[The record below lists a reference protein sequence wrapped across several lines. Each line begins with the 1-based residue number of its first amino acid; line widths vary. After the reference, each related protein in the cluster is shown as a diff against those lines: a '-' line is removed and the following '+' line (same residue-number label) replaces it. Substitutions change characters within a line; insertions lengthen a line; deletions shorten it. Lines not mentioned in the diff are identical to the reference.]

1 MFFVAG
7 DPVELGLVASVN
19 RPGGNLTG
27 MTTLSLEVGPKRLEL
42 LHQMVPTA
50 TKIGLLVNPT
60 SRNLAEAQTRDLR
73 AAARI
78 FGLEIHVLHASGDG
92 DLDNVFASLARLQIS
107 GLVISADSFLWS
119 RREQLG
125 ALAARYAMPAIYP
138 FREHTEAGGLMSYG
152 GNLSDSY
159 RLTGT
164 YAGRVLKDRQG
175 TRPDCSAGA
184 SRGCRRGDRVRVLL
198 HLLMT
203 AYG

>member
-1 MFFVAG
+1 
-7 DPVELGLVASVN
+7 
-19 RPGGNLTG
+19 
-27 MTTLSLEVGPKRLEL
+27 
-42 LHQMVPTA
+42 MVPTA
-50 TKIGLLVNPT
+50 TNIGLLVNPT
-60 SRNLAEAQTRDLR
+60 SRNLAEAQTKDLR

-107 GLVISADSFLWS
+107 GLVITADSFLYS

-125 ALAARYAMPAIYP
+125 ALAARYTMPAIYP

-164 YAGRVLKDRQG
+164 YAGRVLKGEKPAELPVQQATKIELVINLRTAKSLG
-175 TRPDCSAGA
+175 LTVPPG
-184 SRGCRRGDRVRVLL
+184 LL
-198 HLLMT
+198 V
-203 AYG
+203 AADEVIE